1 MTVRSL
7 FRFLLVSPL
16 LAAMSAFFACT
27 GTLLV
32 VLFTHD
38 AELSRQ
44 LGDHPEAWVIAGLSP
59 FAALMIAFCYRP
71 NRPWGP
77 RWKQLTTRAGIL
89 LVTASSG
96 VLVADLYGL
105 QLYKDTVLADG
116 VAMYVTTLCIAGWA
130 VLHPRRRG
138 YALPLA
144 VVALGGAVAAMIRTA
159 GGTAPALFADYAT
172 AGTGLLLAVAL
183 CQQPWLR
190 PRLGLP
196 PLPEEP
202 AAPAHPPYGYR
213 PYGYRPRRY
222 GPPGHPPRGHRP
234 RSFGRPDYFPARL
247 PKPGEMWWA
256 DVPFEDVSG
265 SKERPVLVFGVLD
278 DHMEVLKS
286 TSQDRLDRS
295 DHIALPVAG
304 WDPRAR
310 HDSCLDLKLRRLP
323 LRQLRWYM
331 GPVPPPVWQQV
342 TTRRLR
348 HAAPPPR

>member
-1 MTVRSL
+1 MTIRSL
-7 FRFLLVSPL
+7 LRFLLVSPL
-16 LAAMSAFFACT
+16 LVAMSAMFALD

-38 AELSRQ
+38 TELTRQ
-44 LGDHPEAWVIAGLSP
+44 LGEHPEAWVFAGLSP

-77 RWKQLTTRAGIL
+77 RWKQLTIRAGIL
-89 LVTASSG
+89 LVTAGAG

-144 VVALGGAVAAMIRTA
+144 VVALGAAVAAMIRTA

-172 AGTGLLLAVAL
+172 AGAGLLLAAVL

-190 PRLGLP
+190 SRLGLP

-202 AAPAHPPYGYR
+202 PAHPPYGHRPPGHR
-213 PYGYRPRRY
+213 PYGYGIPRPR
-222 GPPGHPPRGHRP
+222 GF
-234 RSFGRPDYFPARL
+234 SRPDYFPARL

-256 DVPFEDVSG
+256 DVPFEDISG
-265 SKERPVLVFGVLD
+265 SKERPVLVFSVLD
-278 DHMEVLKS
+278 GHMEVLKS

-310 HDSCLDLKLRRLP
+310 HDSCLDLKLRQLP
-323 LRQLRWYM
+323 LQRLRWYM

-342 TTRRLR
+342 TARPLR
-348 HAAPPPR
+348 HAPAPPR